1 MSVTQPN
8 RNKFMTTAITGG
20 KAMTLKQKLAAGEF
34 AILAEMEP
42 PKGVD
47 VSQMIANAKRVKGS
61 VDAFMVP
68 EMSNA
73 VMRMSSLGGGMILQ
87 STGMEAVIQVNCR
100 DRNRIALQ
108 ADLLAANGCGIY
120 NVMAVKGE
128 DPSYG
133 DHHQARAVYD
143 IDLLDLLKAING
155 LQQGRDM
162 AGIELNGSPEFL
174 VGSTID
180 AGARDKSPELI
191 REEMHQKQEAGAG
204 FFVSPPLFDLSAIEP
219 FLKRIDRQEAKII
232 PTVLLLKSLGMARYI
247 SRNVGN
253 TFIPDALIQRIEDA
267 PDKIRECIRIAAER
281 VDLIKQEGFNGVLL
295 STIGWEDKLPEIL
308 KRV

>member
-1 MSVTQPN
+1 
-8 RNKFMTTAITGG
+8 
-20 KAMTLKQKLAAGEF
+20 MTLKQKLEAGEF

-47 VSQMIANAKRVKGS
+47 VSQMTANAKRVKGR
-61 VDAFMVP
+61 VDAVVVP

-87 STGMEAVIQVNCR
+87 SMGMETVIQVNCR

-128 DPSYG
+128 EPVYG

-143 IDLLDLLKAING
+143 IDLAGLLQCIRG
-155 LQQGRDM
+155 LQNGRDM
-162 AGIELNGSPEFL
+162 AGIELNGSPKFL

-191 REEMHQKQEAGAG
+191 REELQQKQDAGAE
-204 FFVSPPLFDLSAIEP
+204 FFITPPLFDLSAIEP
-219 FLKRIDRQEAKII
+219 FLKRIDRQQAGLI
-232 PTVLLLKSLGMARYI
+232 PTVLLLKSVGMARYI
-247 SRNVGN
+247 SRNVAN
-253 TFIPDALIQRIEDA
+253 TFISDELIQRLQSA
-267 PDKIRECIRIAAER
+267 PDKVRECIRIAAEMAGR
-281 VDLIKQEGFNGVLL
+281 LKQEGFSGVLL

-308 KRV
+308 RSV